1 MAAPIQT
8 LTTDTHYSIFRS
20 IIAPRL
26 ATGIGAG
33 ATQVRRKYQ
42 RPVYRFAIKD
52 SHAVVSAAESLYGFL
67 QYHQGDIAF
76 YWSGNEWGTVNN
88 AILFGFGDGVKTQ
101 FFLNNRN
108 ITTGTLQAYKDAV
121 LASPQPTI
129 DLTSGLLTFS
139 AAVAD
144 QVKLTAT
151 YSCRYKCVFDL
162 DGDVLQ
168 NEENFYKNL
177 FKYEGIHLREV
188 VP

>member
-8 LTTDTHYSIFRS
+8 LTLDTHYSVFRR
-20 IIAPRL
+20 IVAPRL

-33 ATQVRRKYQ
+33 ATQVRRMYQ
-42 RPVYRFAIKD
+42 RPVYQFTIKD
-52 SHAVVSAAESLYGFL
+52 SHAVKSAAEALYGFA

-76 YWSGNEWGTVNN
+76 YWSGNEWGTIANK
-88 AILFGFGDGVKTQ
+88 ILFGFGDGVKTQ

-108 ITTGTLQAYKDAV
+108 ITTGTIQAYKDGV

-144 QVKLTAT
+144 QVKLEAT
-151 YSCRYKCVFDL
+151 YSCKYKVVFDV
-162 DGDVLQ
+162 DSEVLM
-168 NEENFYKNL
+168 NEELFYNQL
-177 FKYEGIHLREV
+177 YRYEGIKLREV